1 MSRVGES
8 RRASKHLLAGL
19 LGPADPE
26 LTCEQCFAQLDVY
39 VEHEVEGDDAEAFV
53 PGMRAHLEGCPACA
67 EEHDSL
73 RELIATQ
80 TGGRR

>member
-1 MSRVGES
+1 MKPSGDS

-19 LGPADPE
+19 LGPSGDE
-26 LTCEQCFAQLDVY
+26 VTCEECFDHLDVY
-39 VEHEVEGDDAEAFV
+39 VEHELAGDDADAVV

-73 RELIATQ
+73 RDLIASQ
-80 TGGRR
+80 TGDRT